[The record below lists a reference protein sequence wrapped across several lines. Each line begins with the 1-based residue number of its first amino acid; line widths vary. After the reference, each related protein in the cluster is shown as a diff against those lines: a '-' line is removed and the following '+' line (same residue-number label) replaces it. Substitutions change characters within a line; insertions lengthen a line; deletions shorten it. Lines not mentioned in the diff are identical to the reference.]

1 MMGLDK
7 PETFRGWRNVLGIS
21 CASSWFFFT
30 RLYRDARSTK
40 HKKNLDVVTK
50 YQWSLI
56 FNNRAEAEGCVMLHH
71 VG

>member
-1 MMGLDK
+1 MHQVGFSLHEYIEMHGQQ
-7 PETFRGWRNVLGIS
+7 NI
-21 CASSWFFFT
+21 
-30 RLYRDARSTK
+30 
-40 HKKNLDVVTK
+40 KKNLDVVTK